1 VPGERDG
8 GPGGARQCTV
18 AGGTEVDLEVDRGGQ
33 VPGQAAGEHV
43 LGPQA
48 DVLELGGVGVRPAPE
63 AGEDV
68 GQVEAAA
75 FAW

>member
-1 VPGERDG
+1 
-8 GPGGARQCTV
+8 
-18 AGGTEVDLEVDRGGQ
+18 VDRGGQ

-48 DVLELGGVGVRPAPE
+48 DVLGVGVRPAPE

-75 FAW
+75 FAR